1 MKKRFLTALLA
12 MTTAAALMAGCGSKQ
27 ETPAPAEG
35 DVQTET
41 PEKEAPHMPEKCTDS
56 LRDCPLAARLEALE
70 RANAQH
76 AGTHR
81 DVFDR
86 LRELERLEGI
96 QGEQYKN
103 ILEKLDGLARRHDEL
118 TQKLSDLEAKP
129 GRRWDALVEKGLWA
143 VCAAVIAFFLGRVG
157 L

>member
-1 MKKRFLTALLA
+1 
-12 MTTAAALMAGCGSKQ
+12 
-27 ETPAPAEG
+27 
-35 DVQTET
+35 
-41 PEKEAPHMPEKCTDS
+41 MPEKCTDS

-96 QGEQYKN
+96 QGEQYKA
-103 ILEKLDGLARRHDEL
+103 ILEKLDGL
-118 TQKLSDLEAKP
+118 TQKHDALNAKLSELEAKP
-129 GRRWDALVEKGLWA
+129 GKRWEALAEKTLWA
-143 VCAAVIAFFLGRVG
+143 VCAAVIAFLLAKIG

>member
-1 MKKRFLTALLA
+1 
-12 MTTAAALMAGCGSKQ
+12 MT
-27 ETPAPAEG
+27 
-35 DVQTET
+35 
-41 PEKEAPHMPEKCTDS
+41 EKCADN
-56 LRDCPLAARLEALE
+56 CPLIPRVEALE
-70 RANAQH
+70 RANEQH
-76 AGTHR
+76 GSTHR
-81 DVFDR
+81 EMYDR

>member
-1 MKKRFLTALLA
+1 
-12 MTTAAALMAGCGSKQ
+12 
-27 ETPAPAEG
+27 
-35 DVQTET
+35 
-41 PEKEAPHMPEKCTDS
+41 MPEKCAENH
-56 LRDCPLAARLEALE
+56 RDCPLTARLEALE
-70 RANAQH
+70 QANAQH

-86 LRELERLEGI
+86 LRRLERLEGI

-118 TQKLSDLEAKP
+118 TQKLGELEAKP

-143 VCAAVIAFFLGRVG
+143 ICAAVIAFLLGRVG